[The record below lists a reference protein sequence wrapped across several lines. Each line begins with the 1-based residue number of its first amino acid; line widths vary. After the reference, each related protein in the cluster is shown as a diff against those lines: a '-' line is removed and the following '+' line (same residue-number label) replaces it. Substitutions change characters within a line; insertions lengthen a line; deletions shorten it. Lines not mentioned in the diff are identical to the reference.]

1 MSGVKSVTVK
11 KRAPVDQPLEMEI
24 EIRGQDG
31 AGKTLIAAMLQETL
45 EYAGFKNITVVCAVG
60 DAAKTRERLKR
71 INLRDQRCLNTH
83 IRILDEDKPISKED
97 ASQQSNSV
105 WHKLLNTIR

>member
-1 MSGVKSVTVK
+1 MNGVKSVSVK
-11 KRAPVDQPLEMEI
+11 KRLPPEEALEMEI

-83 IRILDEDKPISKED
+83 IRILDEDKPIIKENT
-97 ASQQSNSV
+97 SQHSTNV
-105 WHKLLNTIR
+105 WNRLLNTIR